1 MPIQAIRSEVKFK
14 VRQNALLL
22 REFTIAQLVRATG
35 LNPESVRTEVQ
46 RLRREGMVTSERKP
60 GRREALYRLSDDP
73 EKRLAL
79 SRSVE
84 AFYPEPREPVPPR
97 PTSRLY
103 QAALQSLD
111 QAEREK
117 GRRRE
122 ELLAQAAHQ
131 LEGAWQ
137 AEGASRAPEL
147 VQAHFLRERGRL
159 ACFQGRREQAQ
170 GLFNQAREKF
180 ATAGLESETRLVD
193 EYLLYIEA
201 RRWID
206 ANEAVD
212 PAAQARCVLEVLE
225 AAEHPP
231 IGPLA
236 RLFAD
241 LIRSQTTEHRVV
253 ELVYRS
259 VAAVSTIKEVA
270 DEMRELRAELGRE
283 RIGDGAAWQRLTEQ
297 ERSLMQLDVAPW
309 PSELYVESQMEPTF
323 GFPRRRP
330 RRRGTDD

>member
-1 MPIQAIRSEVKFK
+1 MPVQAIRSQVKFK

-84 AFYPEPREPVPPR
+84 AFYPEPPEPIPPR

-117 GRRRE
+117 GKPSK
-122 ELLAQAAHQ
+122 ELLAQAEHQ

-147 VQAHFLRERGRL
+147 VQAHILRERGRL
-159 ACFQGRREQAQ
+159 AYLQGQREP
-170 GLFNQAREKF
+170 ARELLTRAREAF
-180 ATAGLESETRLVD
+180 AAAGLESETRLID
-193 EYLLYIEA
+193 EFLLYIEA
-201 RRWID
+201 WRRIEVSHAPD
-206 ANEAVD
+206 A
-212 PAAQARCVLEVLE
+212 AAKARCVLKTLE
-225 AAEHPP
+225 EAEHRST
-231 IGPLA
+231 GPLV
-236 RLFAD
+236 RLLAG
-241 LIRSQTTEHRVV
+241 LTRALSRTTEDR
-253 ELVYRS
+253 
-259 VAAVSTIKEVA
+259 VAAAVYESMAVIGERIVSEVRKVRF
-270 DEMRELRAELGRE
+270 ERE
-283 RIGDGAAWQRLTEQ
+283 RMPGPMITR
-297 ERSLMQLDVAPW
+297 ERPDVLLD
-309 PSELYVESQMEPTF
+309 LLSQMTYTGPRPESDF
-323 GFPRRRP
+323 GLARRRL
-330 RRRGTDD
+330 RQRGPDA